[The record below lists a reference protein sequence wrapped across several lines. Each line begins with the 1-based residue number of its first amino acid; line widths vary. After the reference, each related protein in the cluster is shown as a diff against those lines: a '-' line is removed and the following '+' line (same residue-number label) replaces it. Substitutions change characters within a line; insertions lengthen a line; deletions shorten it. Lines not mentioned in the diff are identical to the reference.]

1 SNVREVLHCGA
12 AIYVCHPAGPLQI
25 LFLKAFTDQ
34 GWELRQ
40 SLAWTKDSLVLGHA
54 DYQWRHEPIL
64 YGFAPGGGRRGRG
77 SGGWYG
83 GNAQTSVFEIPR
95 PQASREHPTMKP
107 VELVR

>member
-1 SNVREVLHCGA
+1 MPSGSQTTRRRGSIPSCTERFPTSG
-12 AIYVCHPAGPLQI
+12 
-25 LFLKAFTDQ
+25 
-34 GWELRQ
+34 
-40 SLAWTKDSLVLGHA
+40 SLVLGHA

-95 PQASREHPTMKP
+95 PQASPEHPTMKP
-107 VELVR
+107 VELVRRCLANSSKGTDIV